1 MTRAHGN
8 EQIIIR
14 ATTTGKA
21 TVKYSEFCIFSRKKR
36 LLTPRYYIVSSNW
49 LQRVYIDRDENKPI
63 FSIAFGN
70 KSAIEAK
77 LVPCIN
83 YD

>member
-8 EQIIIR
+8 EQMIIR
-14 ATTTGKA
+14 GTTREKA
-21 TVKYSEFCIFSRKKR
+21 TVKYSEFCIFS